1 MESDPV
7 EPDGPAAY
15 ALRLPGRNLY
25 LTPLL
30 KQKKFRN
37 FKLKIGAMTAFNE
50 LQEDKLGTLEEM
62 GAGKGTQTASIMF
75 YIFLINVSLAH

>member
-1 MESDPV
+1 MELEPV

-30 KQKKFRN
+30 KLKKFRN
-37 FKLKIGAMTAFNE
+37 FKLRVGAMSAFHE
-50 LQEDKLGTLEEM
+50 LERAMLGTLEEV
-62 GAGKGTQTASIMF
+62 GAGKGTQSASTISFISFM
-75 YIFLINVSLAH
+75 LS